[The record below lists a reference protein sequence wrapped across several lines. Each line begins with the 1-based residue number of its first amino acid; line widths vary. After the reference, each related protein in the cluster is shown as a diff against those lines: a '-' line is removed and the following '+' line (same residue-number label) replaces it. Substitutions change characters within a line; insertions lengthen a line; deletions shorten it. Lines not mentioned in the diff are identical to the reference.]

1 MQMKKLLV
9 IGWKDL
15 KVAFRDKA
23 AIIMLVAPFAL
34 TLAMGA
40 VTGSF
45 SGDGDSGLQ
54 DIPLAVVDHD
64 GGPLADALVEVLQSG
79 QKGLFAAEVVE
90 EARARE
96 RVEEDE
102 IAAAVIIQDGFS
114 EAMLS
119 PEGGGAAIEIYV
131 NPARAITAG
140 VVRSVVVGFVNE
152 LETRVVTAHVAVSQ
166 MIAQGMIAPHEAA
179 QVGEEIGVQFES
191 SPALITINTG
201 APVEEEEDTFNFLAM
216 LAPSMAILFLMY
228 TVSSVGGRSILA
240 EREEWTLQRML
251 STPSSTAQVLGG
263 KVFGVFLT
271 GAAQMGILILASSL
285 LFRLSWGNPVAVIA
299 LVLAAVVGAS
309 GWGILLA
316 AFAKTPTQ
324 VSSVGTALM
333 LLFGI
338 LGGSFFGGASFPGLL
353 GTISKI
359 TPNAWAQEGFLQLV
373 RGGGLGDILT
383 PIGALLI
390 MGLVLFGAAVWAF
403 RRYGLTQR

>member
-1 MQMKKLLV
+1 MKKLIA

-40 VTGSF
+40 ITGSL
-45 SGDGDSGLQ
+45 SGDGDTGLQ

-64 GGPLADALVEVLQSG
+64 RGPLADALVEVLRSG
-79 QKGLFAAEVVE
+79 QEGLLAAEVVG

-119 PEGGGAAIEIYV
+119 PAGGGAAIEIYV
-131 NPARAITAG
+131 NPARAITAS
-140 VVRSVVVGFVNE
+140 VVRSVVSAFVNE
-152 LETRVVTAHVAVSQ
+152 LETRVVTAQVAVSQ
-166 MIAQGMIAPHEAA
+166 MVAQGVIAPQEAA
-179 QVGEEIGVQFES
+179 QVGEEIGLQLES
-191 SPALITINTG
+191 SPTLITIDTG
-201 APVEEEEDTFNFLAM
+201 APAQEKEDTFNALAM
-216 LAPSMAILFLMY
+216 IAPSMAILFLMY

-240 EREEWTLQRML
+240 EREERTLQRML

-263 KVFGVFLT
+263 KILGIFST

-285 LFRLSWGNPVAVIA
+285 LFQLRWGDPVAVIA

-316 AFAKTPTQ
+316 ALAKTPSQ
-324 VSSVGTALM
+324 VSNVGTALM

-353 GTISKI
+353 GTISRI
-359 TPNAWAQEGFLQLV
+359 TPNAWAQEGFLQLA

-390 MGLVLFGAAVWAF
+390 MGLVLFGVAVWAF
-403 RRYGLTQR
+403 RRYGFTQR

>member
-1 MQMKKLLV
+1 MKKLLV

-40 VTGSF
+40 IAGSF
-45 SGDGDSGLQ
+45 SGDGDTGLQ
-54 DIPLAVVDHD
+54 DIPVAVVDHD
-64 GGPLADALVEVLQSG
+64 RGPLADALVEVLRSG
-79 QKGLFAAEVVE
+79 QEGLLAAEVVQ

-119 PEGGGAAIEIYV
+119 PAGGGAAIEIYA
-131 NPARAITAG
+131 NPARAITAS
-140 VVRSVVVGFVNE
+140 VVRSVVSAFVNE
-152 LETRVVTAHVAVSQ
+152 LETRVVTAQVAVSQ
-166 MIAQGMIAPHEAA
+166 MVAQGVIAPQEAA
-179 QVGEEIGVQFES
+179 QVGEEIGLQLES
-191 SPALITINTG
+191 SPTLITIDTG
-201 APVEEEEDTFNFLAM
+201 APAQEKEDTFNALAM
-216 LAPSMAILFLMY
+216 IAPSMAILFLMY

-240 EREEWTLQRML
+240 EREERTLQRML

-263 KVFGVFLT
+263 KILGIFFT

-285 LFRLSWGNPVAVIA
+285 LFQLRWGDPVAVIV

-316 AFAKTPTQ
+316 ALAKTPSQ
-324 VSSVGTALM
+324 VSNVGAALM

-338 LGGSFFGGASFPGLL
+338 LGGSFFGGAIFPGLL
-353 GTISKI
+353 GTISRI
-359 TPNAWAQEGFLQLV
+359 TPNAWAQEGFLQLA
-373 RGGGLGDILT
+373 RGGGLGDVLT

-390 MGLVLFGAAVWAF
+390 MGLVLFGVAVWAF
-403 RRYGLTQR
+403 RRYGLTRR